1 MYRSSMY
8 NSARLPALIN
18 YENAK
23 AHYENVV
30 PIRGRYPEERPLG
43 KNRRYQHMQ
52 IHKRVKSVEVEGDP
66 LGKFVTTY
74 ACQLYS
80 TDCIEFFPD
89 ESIVL
94 RVNSW
99 KGPTTMMFLNYT
111 LENFGRIESASGKWY
126 FVNKGGEAFTM
137 PTAKGQELRLHFVD
151 GHGFIP
157 TELKPEYKYTMRRK
171 EMNRLRKYYGDF
183 IEYGKT
189 MLMAD
194 GNLGGYEDFK
204 PVLEKY
210 GFAGHRFTGN
220 EVYSRWDNDGNKQL
234 ELRIADER
242 NKLMKFIELA
252 MDKNDLEMKYD
263 LMRLVSWESA
273 WYSYRSSRQSIDP
286 ARFCK
291 AVDELIK
298 YHHRDTVFEPI
309 EQEIGVPFDDRNEKY
324 FYPC

>member
-23 AHYENVV
+23 AHYESVA

-52 IHKRVKSVEVEGDP
+52 IHKRVHSVEEEGNP
-66 LGKFVTTY
+66 VGKFVTTY

-126 FVNKGGEAFTM
+126 FVNKGGEAFVM
-137 PTAKGQELRLHFVD
+137 PTKSKEELRIHFVD
-151 GHGFIP
+151 GHGYRP
-157 TELKPEYKYTMRRK
+157 VDLKPEYKYVMRRK
-171 EMNRLRKYYGDF
+171 EMNKLRKYYSDF

-189 MLMAD
+189 MLLAD
-194 GNLGGYEDFK
+194 GSVGGSDERQEILK
-204 PVLEKY
+204 KY
-210 GFAGHRFTGN
+210 GLGASRFTGN
-220 EVYSRWDNDGNKQL
+220 DIYTRWDHNGERHL
-234 ELRIADER
+234 ELKIADER
-242 NKLMKFIELA
+242 NKLMKLIDLA

-263 LMRLVSWESA
+263 LMRLVGWENA
-273 WYSYRSSRQSIDP
+273 YYSYRASHYTSEP
-286 ARFCK
+286 ARF
-291 AVDELIK
+291 VRGFDEIIK
-298 YHHRDTVFEPI
+298 YQHRDVVFEPV
-309 EQEIGVPFDDRNEKY
+309 EQEIGKPFTDRNEKY
-324 FYPC
+324 FY

>member
-23 AHYENVV
+23 AHYENVA

-52 IHKRVKSVEVEGDP
+52 IHKRVRSVEDEDNP

-74 ACQLYS
+74 ACRLYS
-80 TDCIEFFPD
+80 TDCIEFYPD
-89 ESIVL
+89 ESIIL

-137 PTAKGQELRLHFVD
+137 PTSRGDELRLHFVD
-151 GHGFIP
+151 GHGYRPIDC
-157 TELKPEYKYTMRRK
+157 KPEHKYVMHRK
-171 EMNRLRKYYGDF
+171 EMNRLRRHYKDF

-189 MLMAD
+189 MLLAD
-194 GNLGGYEDFK
+194 GNLGGYDEFR
-204 PVLEKY
+204 PLLEKY
-210 GFAGHRFTGN
+210 GFAGHKFTGN
-220 EVYSRWDNDGNKQL
+220 DVYSRWDNDGNKQL
-234 ELRIADER
+234 QLKIADER
-242 NKLMKFIELA
+242 SKLMKFVEIA
-252 MDKNDLEMKYD
+252 MDTDNLEMKYD
-263 LMRLVSWESA
+263 LMRIVGWENA
-273 WYSYRSSRQSIDP
+273 WYSYRSSHQTLDP

-291 AVDELIK
+291 AMDELIK
-298 YHHRDTVFEPI
+298 YHHRDEIFESV
-309 EQEIGVPFDDRNEKY
+309 EQEIGKPFEDRNHKY
-324 FYPC
+324 FW

>member
-23 AHYENVV
+23 AHYEDVV

-52 IHKRVKSVEVEGDP
+52 IHKRVRSVEVEGDP

-137 PTAKGQELRLHFVD
+137 PTSRGDELRLHFVD
-151 GHGFIP
+151 GHGYRPIDC
-157 TELKPEYKYTMRRK
+157 KPEHKYVMRRK
-171 EMNRLRKYYGDF
+171 EMNRLRKYYSDF

-189 MLMAD
+189 MLLAD

-210 GFAGHRFTGN
+210 GFMGNRFTLGGITTAI
-220 EVYSRWDNDGNKQL
+220 S
-234 ELRIADER
+234 
-242 NKLMKFIELA
+242 
-252 MDKNDLEMKYD
+252 
-263 LMRLVSWESA
+263 SW
-273 WYSYRSSRQSIDP
+273 
-286 ARFCK
+286 
-291 AVDELIK
+291 
-298 YHHRDTVFEPI
+298 
-309 EQEIGVPFDDRNEKY
+309 N
-324 FYPC
+324 

>member
-23 AHYENVV
+23 AHYENAV

-52 IHKRVKSVEVEGDP
+52 IHKRVRSVESEGDP

-74 ACQLYS
+74 ACQLYT
-80 TDCIEFFPD
+80 TDCIEFYPD
-89 ESIVL
+89 ESIIL

-137 PTAKGQELRLHFVD
+137 PTSRGDELRIHFVD
-151 GHGFIP
+151 GHGYRPIDC
-157 TELKPEYKYTMRRK
+157 KPEHKYVMRRK
-171 EMNRLRKYYGDF
+171 EMNRLRKYYSDF
-183 IEYGKT
+183 IEYGRT
-189 MLMAD
+189 MLMAETNIGG
-194 GNLGGYEDFK
+194 GNTLRA
-204 PVLEKY
+204 VLEKY
-210 GFAGHRFTGN
+210 GFRGHRFTGN
-220 EVYSRWDNDGNKQL
+220 EIYSHYDYGSDVRK
-234 ELRIADER
+234 EFRIADER
-242 NKLMKFIELA
+242 NKLMKLIELA

-263 LMRLVSWESA
+263 LMRVVGWESA
-273 WYSYRSSRQSIDP
+273 WYSYRNNFQTLNP
-286 ARFCK
+286 ATFVR
-291 AVDELIK
+291 AMDQLIK
-298 YHHRDTVFEPI
+298 YHHRDTVFEPV
-309 EQEIGVPFDDRNEKY
+309 EQVIGVPFTDRNEKY
-324 FYPC
+324 FYPW